1 MPQPAPVGSCS
12 VCGAT
17 VKLVS
22 SGAAYRH
29 WHGHGRPACLGS
41 GQPPR
46 APLVDILDASADLFE
61 ADTSANG
68 SSPAV
73 TFGLRPPGR
82 STLRRVPQGARQR
95 AAQALR
101 ARLQA
106 LLAAPEDLDRWR
118 EALQFADCLA
128 QPPRGGKR
136 HNLTTQIVTQ
146 IDRTA
151 RGIGPALDDSQA
163 PDSGGNAQQKRKVRD
178 EQDGAVRR
186 ASAKLQ
192 EGDIRGAV
200 RCLCSEETLAPPTSA
215 THQVLLSKHPAA
227 PADRRSC
234 PSTATQP
241 MTVTAADV
249 KLAVQSFA
257 PGSAGGRD
265 GLRPQHLKDL
275 VNERVGGD
283 LAEVLADFSNLVLRG
298 GVPEVVRP
306 VFFGASLL
314 PFTKKEGGIRPIAV
328 GLTLRRLV
336 SKMANTRALESCGG
350 VLGQTQL
357 GVGTKGGAE
366 ALVHAA
372 RRYLMSMDGTRA
384 FVKLDFTNAFNSI
397 RRDVVMEAV
406 AKHRPDLL
414 AYVSSAY
421 GAPSQLWMPELQ
433 ILSAEGVQQGD
444 PLGPLLFCLALDK
457 PLKDTRAEFMSG
469 YLDDVGLGDTVPR
482 LIEQVRRLESAAME
496 IGLRLNQAKCEVF
509 GISAATRAAWLA
521 SGLGFVTRPLEEA
534 TLLGSPIHTC
544 GVDPALVARR
554 VQLEGVLPRLLKMAA
569 HEAFFLLRSC
579 FAIPRL
585 VYLLRTSPCSTSA
598 ETTHLD
604 EVIKSALSSLLN
616 VKLGEETWAQASLPV
631 RWGGIGVRSTVDLA
645 PSAFLSSMHAA
656 SSLMQLLLP
665 TWAQLA
671 PTRRSMWR

>member
-12 VCGAT
+12 VCGST

-29 WHGHGRPACLGS
+29 GHGHGRPACPGS

-46 APLVDILDASADLFE
+46 APLIDNLDASADLFE
-61 ADTSANG
+61 ADTSTNG
-68 SSPAV
+68 SNLAI

-95 AAQALR
+95 AAQAFG

-128 QPPRGGKR
+128 QPLRGGKR

-151 RGIGPALDDSQA
+151 RGMGPALDDSQA
-163 PDSGGNAQQKRKVRD
+163 PDSGGNAQRKRKVRD

-234 PSTATQP
+234 PPTATQP

-283 LAEVLADFSNLVLRG
+283 LAEILADFANLVLRG

-336 SKMANTRALESCGG
+336 SKMANTRALEWCGG

-397 RRDVVMEAV
+397 RRDAVMEAV

-421 GAPSQLWMPELQ
+421 GAPSQLWISELQ
-433 ILSAEGVQQGD
+433 ILSAEGVQLGD
-444 PLGPLLFCLALDK
+444 PLGPLLCCLALNK

-482 LIEQVRRLESAAME
+482 LIKQVRRLESAAME

-509 GISAATRAAWLA
+509 GISAATRAAWQA
-521 SGLGFVTRPLEEA
+521 SGLSFIIRPLEEA
-534 TLLGSPIHTC
+534 TLLGSHIHTC
-544 GVDPALVARR
+544 GVDPALVAQR
-554 VQLEGVLPRLLKMAA
+554 VQLEGVLPRLMKMAA

-585 VYLLRTSPCSTSA
+585 IYLLRTSPCSTSA
-598 ETTHLD
+598 ETIHLD

-616 VKLGEETWAQASLPV
+616 VKLGEETWMQASLPV
-631 RWGGIGVRSTVDLA
+631 RW
-645 PSAFLSSMHAA
+645 
-656 SSLMQLLLP
+656 
-665 TWAQLA
+665 
-671 PTRRSMWR
+671 